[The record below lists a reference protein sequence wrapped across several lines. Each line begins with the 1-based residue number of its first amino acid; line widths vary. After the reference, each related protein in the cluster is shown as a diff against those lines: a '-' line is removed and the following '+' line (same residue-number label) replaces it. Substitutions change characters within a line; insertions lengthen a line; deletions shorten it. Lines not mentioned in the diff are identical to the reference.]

1 VRRVRCKLG
10 TQSVA
15 IKKEHKGSAQ
25 EEGARIATN
34 KTRWGKKNHT
44 TKKKQG
50 KKNANGQIAFRPAL
64 FVVFIICATADPSS
78 SSTCH

>member
-44 TKKKQG
+44 TKKCEYEETWAAEKRICRIITKKIVSDAGG
-50 KKNANGQIAFRPAL
+50 K
-64 FVVFIICATADPSS
+64 
-78 SSTCH
+78 